1 MSNSY
6 SNSRNEDSN
15 VDDLTRRTSG
25 LSMFERPGD
34 RVAGAYQA
42 PHRREG
48 SGSSGRSAFAPRD
61 SGYGGSRDNSYG
73 SRSYG
78 NRDSS
83 YSSRGDSGSR
93 GYGGGSRNDSGRE
106 AYTPRESYT
115 PRDSYGSSQPSR
127 DSYGNREAYR
137 PPAFQNNA
145 RQAESAPAGVPG
157 EFTWLPRNKA
167 LEEILFG
174 GSTHKTGINF
184 EKYDDIPVSLSGKDC
199 PKGIV
204 DFPSSDL
211 HPLVK
216 DNVSLASYTNPT
228 PIQKNSVAIV
238 SAGRDLMACAQ
249 TGSGKTAAFLLPIL
263 SQLLKTMPAPSNR
276 RGYSQMLAPAAL
288 IMAPTRELAMQIFE
302 EARKFTYRSW
312 VRPGVAYGGQPMAL
326 QLREMGGGCDLL
338 VATPGRLS
346 DMFARGKLTL
356 RGVQF
361 LVLDE
366 ADRML
371 DMGFEP
377 QIRQIV
383 EGADMRPKE
392 ERQTLMF
399 SATFPRD
406 IQILAADFL
415 RDYVFLSVG
424 RVGSTSENI
433 KQVVEWVE
441 DYDKRTRVMDL
452 LRQPASSTGLT
463 LIFVETKRAA
473 DQLDDYLYSQRIR
486 CTSIHGDRSQA
497 QREDALKAFRSG
509 ETNVMVAT
517 AVAARGLDIPNVTHV
532 INYDLPTDIDDY
544 VHRIGRTGRAGNVGL
559 ATSFFNDNNRNVAKG
574 LIELLKEAG
583 QPVPDFLQNMRFGGQ
598 SNSFGSGGYRPGRG
612 PARGGYSFSS
622 ARGGNYDHR
631 SRGDDW
637 GAPAGRY
644 EQPVRDSWDN

>member
-1 MSNSY
+1 
-6 SNSRNEDSN
+6 
-15 VDDLTRRTSG
+15 
-25 LSMFERPGD
+25 MFERPGD
-34 RVAGAYQA
+34 RPGAYLA
-42 PHRREG
+42 PHRRG
-48 SGSSGRSAFAPRD
+48 NDAF
-61 SGYGGSRDNSYG
+61 GG
-73 SRSYG
+73 
-78 NRDSS
+78 
-83 YSSRGDSGSR
+83 
-93 GYGGGSRNDSGRE
+93 RNDSRDSF
-106 AYTPRESYT
+106 AS
-115 PRDSYGSSQPSR
+115 RDSYGSRAPSTSSYGSGR
-127 DSYGNREAYR
+127 DSSSRGSYFGGSRTAGSNSGRDYAPPRSGGNYPPSTSTGPTQGREPYR
-137 PPAFQNNA
+137 PPAFSRSEPA
-145 RQAESAPAGVPG
+145 ASSGAGVPG

-167 LEEILFG
+167 LEDMLFG

-184 EKYDDIPVSLSGKDC
+184 EKYDDIPVSLSGADC
-199 PKGIV
+199 PKPIV
-204 DFPSSDL
+204 DFQSSDL
-211 HPLVK
+211 HALVK
-216 DNVSLASYTNPT
+216 DNIALATYNNPT

-238 SAGRDLMACAQ
+238 TAGRDLMACAQ

-263 SQLLKTMPAPSNR
+263 SQLLKTMPAPSGR
-276 RGYSQMLAPAAL
+276 RGYNRPLEPAAL
-288 IMAPTRELAMQIFE
+288 IMAPTRELAIQIFE

-326 QLREMGGGCDLL
+326 QMREMAAGCDLL

-356 RGVQF
+356 RSVQF

-383 EGADMRPKE
+383 EEADMRPKE
-392 ERQTLMF
+392 DRQTLMF

-433 KQVVEWVE
+433 KQVVEWVD
-441 DYDKRTRVMDL
+441 DYSKRSRVLEL
-452 LRQPASSTGLT
+452 LREPASSQGLT
-463 LIFVETKRAA
+463 LIFVETKRTA
-473 DQLDDYLYSQRIR
+473 DQLDDFLYSQRVR

-497 QREDALKAFRSG
+497 QREDALRAFRSG

-574 LIELLKEAG
+574 LVELLKEAG
-583 QPVPDFLQNMRFGGQ
+583 QPIPDFLQNMRFGGHGGG
-598 SNSFGSGGYRPGRG
+598 SNSFGGGYRPGRG
-612 PARGGYSFSS
+612 PARGYGGFNSG
-622 ARGGNYDHR
+622 RGGGYHSNYDYR
-631 SRGDDW
+631 SSPRDDW
-637 GAPAGRY
+637 GAPAGRFDQ
-644 EQPVRDSWDN
+644 QPVRDSWDN